1 MKTRD
6 QKYNSW
12 LFYQIP
18 SHQVSLYCTLQMIYL
33 SIVAFLFTVF
43 GMEFLVVNFAL
54 QIFANDYAIL
64 RIINLQN
71 LNQTNN

>member
-1 MKTRD
+1 
-6 QKYNSW
+6 
-12 LFYQIP
+12 
-18 SHQVSLYCTLQMIYL
+18 MIYL

-64 RIINLQN
+64 RIINPQN